1 VWFRAVCSFVPRLKQ
16 LGVAGVSR
24 DTLLH
29 IMFRYRNDNG
39 PPSLV
44 EAGLGCTPD
53 QKKTS
58 GATKHMNGKILVIM
72 CYFSPT

>member
-1 VWFRAVCSFVPRLKQ
+1 VWFRVVCSFVPRLKQ
-16 LGVAGVSR
+16 LGVAGVSH

-44 EAGLGCTPD
+44 EVGLGCTPD
-53 QKKTS
+53 RKKTS
-58 GATKHMNGKILVIM
+58 DIAVMLSNI
-72 CYFSPT
+72 